1 MNLTF
6 QNIPNLVLVGAA
18 LLAVIFGL
26 RFLFKLAWRLVRVA
40 LIVISVVLA
49 AGYFLG
55 FLEMILP

>member
-1 MNLTF
+1 MNLII
-6 QNIPNLVLVGAA
+6 QNFSNLVMIGVA

-55 FLEMILP
+55 FLEKILP